1 MYRFRGNQRAYCISS
16 WYGCAEE
23 SEPVIISGP
32 VSFVVRGSEPS
43 RSVVTESLVPVS
55 SAVTGEGESD
65 VNNVGDDTSDADDM
79 CKLKLARVMQM
90 KKCCLMT
97 YKLLNRTRQ
106 TAAVVEGE
114 DLQSVTVIGCNPV
127 ITGTLNNFS

>member
-1 MYRFRGNQRAYCISS
+1 M
-16 WYGCAEE
+16 
-23 SEPVIISGP
+23 
-32 VSFVVRGSEPS
+32 RGSEPS

-65 VNNVGDDTSDADDM
+65 VNNVEDDTSDADDVQTEVGTSDADEEV
-79 CKLKLARVMQM
+79 LPSDLQATQPE
-90 KKCCLMT
+90 
-97 YKLLNRTRQ
+97 RQ